1 MLTAPQNPAAGL
13 ASVRDRITVAA
24 RAAGRAPGSVTLIG
38 VCKSQPLERVRAALD
53 AGLADLGENY
63 LQEARA
69 HFDALAG
76 RTFARHFI
84 GPLQSNKSREVA
96 SHFDWVHTVDRP
108 KIAERLSAQRP
119 AGLAPLQVCIQ
130 VNIDGGPTKAGVP
143 PEAALEL
150 ARVVAKLPRLTLRG
164 LMAIPDHAP
173 EYIAQLSIHKSAK
186 AIFDQISA
194 LREPGLE
201 HFDTLS
207 LGMTADLEAAVQ
219 AGSTM
224 VRVGTGIFGGR
235 TYAVA

>member
-63 LQEARA
+63 VQEARA

-96 SHFDWVHTVDRP
+96 SRFDWVHTVDRIR
-108 KIAERLSAQRP
+108 IAERLSSQRP
-119 AGLAPLQVCIQ
+119 ESMAPLEVCIQ
-130 VNIDGGPTKAGVP
+130 VRIGDEASKSGVAP
-143 PEAALEL
+143 DALAAL
-150 ARVVAKLPRLTLRG
+150 AGAVGALPRLRLRG
-164 LMAIPDHAP
+164 LMALPPP
-173 EYIAQLSIHKSAK
+173 EADAARQRHWFAELRSLLEGLNAAGLRLDALSM
-186 AIFDQISA
+186 
-194 LREPGLE
+194 
-201 HFDTLS
+201 
-207 LGMTADLEAAVQ
+207 GMSGDFEAAI
-219 AGSTM
+219 AEGATH
-224 VRVGTGIFGGR
+224 VRVGTAIFGAR
-235 TYAVA
+235 D